1 MTNCLSDR
9 KYENLLFVNV
19 HIQDL
24 DTVALFDTGAGM
36 TVLSQSILA
45 RLGVDAEQSSLRAGN
60 SNGLRRTLRTAVI
73 SDVRLGDICIDELRV
88 LVTEDADFDLCDGS
102 GTAFPAGMLLGWDVI
117 SRYCWTYSAKR
128 GTLSVRASDRAATP
142 SDPDVKQGPVA
153 FPVYAGQRFKARVDT
168 GHTSSSLSAFWHT
181 RLADVEWHETET
193 VGIGSAQHT
202 VSPYVRSLRL
212 LFQGHPICL
221 RDVDICETLYGQPD
235 DIEALLGFDFLE
247 GFDWQLDQEFQL

>member
-117 SRYCWTYSAKR
+117 SRYC
-128 GTLSVRASDRAATP
+128 
-142 SDPDVKQGPVA
+142 
-153 FPVYAGQRFKARVDT
+153 
-168 GHTSSSLSAFWHT
+168 
-181 RLADVEWHETET
+181 
-193 VGIGSAQHT
+193 
-202 VSPYVRSLRL
+202 
-212 LFQGHPICL
+212 
-221 RDVDICETLYGQPD
+221 
-235 DIEALLGFDFLE
+235 
-247 GFDWQLDQEFQL
+247 